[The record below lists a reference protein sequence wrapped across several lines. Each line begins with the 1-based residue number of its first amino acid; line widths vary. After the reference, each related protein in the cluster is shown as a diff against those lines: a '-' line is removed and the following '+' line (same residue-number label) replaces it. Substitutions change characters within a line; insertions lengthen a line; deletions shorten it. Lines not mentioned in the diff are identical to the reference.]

1 MLSNQAKEF
10 TYSRVKRVP
19 YAEMAGEHHHFNYEI
34 YYLCSGTRKFF
45 INDRVYVAQG
55 GDLVMIPKGEIHKTT
70 YFATDEEH
78 ERIAITFSDTMLK
91 KLYMDIPKE
100 QVLEAFRG
108 YHITIPEEKRAYLE
122 GLFQKMAEEYV
133 LHDEYSWAMISQEI
147 SELILF
153 ILRQKKVGH
162 KEIKTDVSE
171 HVMEEAAQFI
181 VMHYQEE
188 ITLED
193 ISKKYHMSTSYFSR
207 KFKSETG
214 FGFKEYVNALRLK
227 EARVLLTESDMSI
240 TEIAL
245 KCGYE
250 NSNYFGDVF
259 KKIEGVSPRDYR
271 KILSE

>member
-1 MLSNQAKEF
+1 MLSNQKKEF

-19 YAEMAGEHHHFNYEI
+19 YAEVAEEHYHFNHEI

-45 INDRVYVAQG
+45 INDKVYTASG
-55 GDLVMIPKGEIHKTT
+55 GDLLMIPKGEIHKTT

-78 ERIAITFSDTMLK
+78 ERIAITFSDAMLQ
-91 KLYMDIPKE
+91 KLYMDISKE
-100 QVLEAFRG
+100 QVLKAFYG
-108 YHITIPEEKRAYLE
+108 YHITVPEDKRAYLE
-122 GLFQKMAEEYV
+122 DLFQKMADEYA
-133 LHDEYSWAMISQEI
+133 LYDEYSRTMISQEI

-153 ILRQKKVGH
+153 ILRQQKVEHAEKKV
-162 KEIKTDVSE
+162 DASE

-181 VMHYQEE
+181 AMHFEEE

-193 ISKKYHMSTSYFSR
+193 ISDKYHMSTSYFSR

-214 FGFKEYVNALRLK
+214 FRFKEYVNALRLK
-227 EARVLLTESDMSI
+227 EARILLTESDMSI

-271 KILSE
+271 RMLFE